1 MMDLGSK
8 YTEIK
13 QFLSLSEEN
22 FDLKDIINRSFET
35 DVDKAEIL
43 AKILGF
49 IYNFTMF
56 KQIRPFMSDVYICIK
71 KTLEIKTEAIADYDE
86 LFIKNSLMKF
96 IQQYVDYSDIAG
108 KSKEQ
113 VLKFLADS
121 LERLGLQPLII
132 NLGLLLKPMY
142 SDQDYI
148 TTVDRNKEIEVQYE
162 ASGEIELLI
171 KRSVDKWLESQEIK
185 LDKQEELIEK
195 LKKELERL
203 ASEKKVDLSS
213 KSYKKLLNDVI
224 EMLMMKLTVISLMES
239 IPEESFEPVPIK

>member
-1 MMDLGSK
+1 MDLGSK

-13 QFLSLSEEN
+13 QFLSLSEET
-22 FDLKDIINRSFET
+22 FDLKEIINQNFEK
-35 DVDKAEIL
+35 DEDKAEIL
-43 AKILGF
+43 GRILSF
-49 IYNFTMF
+49 IYNFMMF
-56 KQIRPFMSDVYICIK
+56 KQIRPFMSDVYFCIK
-71 KTLEIKTEAIADYDE
+71 KTLEIRAESIADYDE

-113 VLKFLADS
+113 VLNFLADS

-148 TTVDRNKEIEVQYE
+148 TTVERAKEVEVQYE

-171 KRSVDKWLESQEIK
+171 KKSVDKWLETQDIK
-185 LDKQEELIEK
+185 LEKQEELKTK

-203 ASEKKVDLSS
+203 ASEKKVDLGS
-213 KSYKKLLNDVI
+213 KSYKKLLTDVI
-224 EMLMMKLTVISLMES
+224 EMLMMKLTVLSLMES